1 MDFGRDNRSSFGG
14 GPRESFKI
22 TCSNCGKEA
31 TVPFKPDGTRP
42 VFCRDCYAKKKNRY

>member
-1 MDFGRDNRSSFGG
+1 MEFDRENRFSG

-22 TCSNCGKEA
+22 TCSNCGKES